1 VELYQVGVTQT
12 RDWAAPAGRAATAR
26 RIYIVGGGGSGKTTL
41 ARRLGTLLDAPVYD
55 LDRIG
60 YEGGAGAQRRFDVK
74 LADIHHIAA
83 QPAWI
88 TEGIFLWWTDEL
100 FRSADLII
108 WLDLPFH
115 VAAWRIVVRHVK
127 AELAGNNRH
136 AGWRSLRWFLKNTW
150 TYYRANVPTIPSAP
164 DDDGAVTHLATAEAL
179 QPYATRLIR
188 FRHASEVSALL
199 ERL

>member
-1 VELYQVGVTQT
+1 MGLTQT
-12 RDWAAPAGRAATAR
+12 TDREAPVRLVATAR
-26 RIYIVGGGGSGKTTL
+26 RIHIIGGGGSGKTTL
-41 ARRLGTLLDAPVYD
+41 ACRLGTLLDAPVYD

-60 YEGGAGAQRRFDVK
+60 YEGGAGAQRRLEVK

-100 FRSADLII
+100 LRAADLIL

-127 AELAGNNRH
+127 ADLAGNNRH
-136 AGWRSLRWFLKNTW
+136 AGWRNLRWFLQNTW
-150 TYYRANVPTIPSAP
+150 TYHRANVPSLPSAP
-164 DDDGAVTHLATAEAL
+164 DDDGAVTRLATAEAL
-179 QPYATRLIR
+179 QSYATTLIR